1 MSKIIFGDTEG
12 KRKILD
18 VLLAFDNDKRKN
30 IKFNQ
35 KKYQYANKIIFYQKS
50 DLESARADI
59 EHSVDSSRTL
69 AAFLAIMGV
78 ILSKLIS
85 PSTENL
91 QPLIEFGVTVLIL
104 VPSAFIFLEVAKRVA
119 WLHIIKVAIALKSD
133 LDFANNPTTH
143 LTSF

>member
-50 DLESARADI
+50 DLELARADV
-59 EHSVDSSRTL
+59 EHFVESSKTL

-104 VPSAFIFLEVAKRVA
+104 VPSAFIFLEVAKKFA

-133 LDFANNPTTH
+133 LDANNPTTH

>member
-59 EHSVDSSRTL
+59 EHSVESSRTL
-69 AAFLAIMGV
+69 AALC
-78 ILSKLIS
+78 LSYYGR
-85 PSTENL
+85 N
-91 QPLIEFGVTVLIL
+91 FV
-104 VPSAFIFLEVAKRVA
+104 
-119 WLHIIKVAIALKSD
+119 
-133 LDFANNPTTH
+133 
-143 LTSF
+143 